1 MKRKLPTVMLIT
13 GIALLAP
20 QAAHAFAPAPQDA
33 DEAAFKGEQGGATVY
48 DFEDDN
54 VDGEIL
60 RPEGALINSRAGT
73 RHASL
78 ITLRRHFI
86 PELIRMAEDI

>member
-1 MKRKLPTVMLIT
+1 MFLAGVLLLPQT
-13 GIALLAP
+13 GLALEP
-20 QAAHAFAPAPQDA
+20 VPQDA
-33 DEAAFKGEQGGATVY
+33 DDAAFKGEQGGATVY
-48 DFEDDN
+48 DFEDDD